1 MSDEVIPDD
10 KTWTWVLERR
20 CDDCRFDAST
30 FDAAISGMAIRDLA
44 VRWCTVLAGEG
55 VAERPRPGVW
65 SPLEYGCHVRDV
77 FRRFDERLRLM
88 LDENEP
94 HFENW
99 DQDRTAVEERYSE
112 QDPSVVSVQLIGAA
126 ASLASRFDSVVGAQW
141 SRTGVRSDGSAFT
154 VRSIAK
160 YLMHD
165 PVHHLW
171 DVGAAVPALDP
182 TTHRT
187 LAIEANNSVW
197 EILGGTAGAVS
208 ADAGEEMTR
217 RAYAAAYHW
226 QRAEGASAANDAR
239 ASWLLSRVWAVR
251 GNGSVALEHAQR
263 CLSVCESAGLADFD
277 RAYAHEAL
285 ARSFACLGDGDGARR
300 HLALARDVEVS
311 DPEDRAMLELDVAAE
326 PWFGVVR

>member
-1 MSDEVIPDD
+1 MGTPAGLGRNGPLGWPTPSTVVRMDDEIVADD
-10 KTWTWVLERR
+10 KNWTWVLDRR
-20 CDDCRFDAST
+20 CDDCGFDAST
-30 FDAAISGMAIRDLA
+30 FDASISGMAVRDLA
-44 VRWCTVLAGEG
+44 VRWWAVLAGKG
-55 VAERPRPGVW
+55 VAMRPRLGVW

-77 FRRFDERLRLM
+77 FRKFDERLRLM

-126 ASLASRFDSVVGAQW
+126 ASLASRFDSVGGAQW

-165 PVHHLW
+165 PVHHL
-171 DVGAAVPALDP
+171 
-182 TTHRT
+182 
-187 LAIEANNSVW
+187 
-197 EILGGTAGAVS
+197 
-208 ADAGEEMTR
+208 
-217 RAYAAAYHW
+217 
-226 QRAEGASAANDAR
+226 
-239 ASWLLSRVWAVR
+239 
-251 GNGSVALEHAQR
+251 
-263 CLSVCESAGLADFD
+263 
-277 RAYAHEAL
+277 
-285 ARSFACLGDGDGARR
+285 
-300 HLALARDVEVS
+300 ALARDVEVS